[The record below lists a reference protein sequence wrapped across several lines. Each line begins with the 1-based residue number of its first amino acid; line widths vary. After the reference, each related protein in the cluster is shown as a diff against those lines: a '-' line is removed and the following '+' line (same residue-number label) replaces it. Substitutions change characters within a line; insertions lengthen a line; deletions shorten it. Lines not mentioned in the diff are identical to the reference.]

1 MSVVKP
7 PPSPSSPFLVRHL
20 SQILIGCGIL
30 LGLRILLGILYEYRW
45 YFPPNFT
52 ESFFLA
58 GHTTD
63 FAGFWKVG
71 FYVHILASPIVLLLA
86 VFLQWKRSRRNLSLH
101 RYLGRVQMLM
111 IFLLIVPSGLV
122 LSMKATAGPVAQ
134 IGFFALSVA
143 TGLTAAMAL
152 CRARQKKVNQH
163 RVWATRLFVLLL
175 SPLFLRV
182 CSGVA
187 IVAQLDSPTFYQI
200 NAWTSW
206 IVPWLCF
213 EAWRAGRWDA
223 TMKKS
228 ISHA

>member
-1 MSVVKP
+1 MSVVKR
-7 PPSPSSPFLVRHL
+7 SPSRLFASRRF
-20 SQILIGCGIL
+20 SQILIGCGML
-30 LGLRILLGILYEYRW
+30 LGMRILFRILFEYRW

-63 FAGFWKVG
+63 FAGIWKLG
-71 FYVHILASPIVLLLA
+71 FYIHVLASPIVLLLA

-101 RYLGRVQMLM
+101 RFLGRLQMLL
-111 IFLLIVPSGLV
+111 IFLLLVPSGLV
-122 LSMKATAGPVAQ
+122 LSLRATAGPVSQ

-152 CRARQKKVNQH
+152 FRVRQKKVKQH
-163 RVWATRLFVLLL
+163 RLWATRLFVLLL

-187 IVAQLDSPTFYQI
+187 IVSQLDSPTFYQI

-206 IVPWLCF
+206 ILPLLSF
-213 EAWRAGRWDA
+213 EVWRASKRDA
-223 TMKKS
+223 TMENRF
-228 ISHA
+228 SHA

>member
-1 MSVVKP
+1 MPVVKP
-7 PPSPSSPFLVRHL
+7 SPSRPFLL
-20 SQILIGCGIL
+20 SHFAQILIGCGML
-30 LGLRILLGILYEYRW
+30 LGLRILLRILFEYRW

-63 FAGFWKVG
+63 FAGLWKLG

-101 RYLGRVQMLM
+101 RYLGRVQMLL
-111 IFLLIVPSGLV
+111 IFLLLVPSGLV
-122 LSMKATAGPVAQ
+122 LSLKATAGPVSQ
-134 IGFFALSVA
+134 IGFLALSVA

-152 CRARQKKVNQH
+152 CRARQKKVKQH

-182 CSGVA
+182 CSGFA
-187 IVAQLDSPTFYQI
+187 IVTQMDSPTFYQI

-206 IVPWLCF
+206 IVPWLSF
-213 EAWRAGRWDA
+213 EAWSATKQDA
-223 TMKKS
+223 TMKQQFS
-228 ISHA
+228 RA